1 MGTPITWWVQAN
13 SSRLRKSIM
22 RKPLLAARAACFA
35 LLLLV
40 SGLLVAAEDAADAG
54 ASFNYIASTLQT
66 FRGSGRLVNN
76 PGIDGADLEYFI
88 ALLEEAYQG
97 FSRDFNSESA
107 MCRFYRD
114 PENGRMTIED
124 RAQLSYSFLRDPIDR
139 LEKINSA
146 NVYFK
151 EAVEDQFGRIV
162 LDNINV
168 TKQNSVSYQQLPPS
182 GFDEAAMINFLD
194 AMCS

>member
-1 MGTPITWWVQAN
+1 
-13 SSRLRKSIM
+13 M
-22 RKPLLAARAACFA
+22 RKPLSAAQAACFA
-35 LLLLV
+35 LVLLV
-40 SGLLVAAEDAADAG
+40 SGLLVAAENAADAG
-54 ASFNYIASTLQT
+54 ASFKYIASTLQT

-114 PENGRMTIED
+114 PENGKMTIQD
-124 RAQLSYSFLRDPIDR
+124 RAQLSYSFLRGPAAR
-139 LEKINSA
+139 LEKINLA
-146 NVYFK
+146 NADFK

-168 TKQNSVSYQQLPPS
+168 VKQNSVSYQQLPPS
-182 GFDEAAMINFLD
+182 GLDEAAMINFLD

>member
-1 MGTPITWWVQAN
+1 
-13 SSRLRKSIM
+13 M
-22 RKPLLAARAACFA
+22 RKPLSAAQAACFA

-40 SGLLVAAEDAADAG
+40 SGLLVAAENAADAG
-54 ASFNYIASTLQT
+54 ASFKYIASTLQT

-114 PENGRMTIED
+114 PENGKMTIQD
-124 RAQLSYSFLRDPIDR
+124 RAQLSYSFLRGPAAR
-139 LEKINSA
+139 LEKINLA
-146 NVYFK
+146 NADFK

-168 TKQNSVSYQQLPPS
+168 VKQNSVSYQQLPPS
-182 GFDEAAMINFLD
+182 GLDEAAMINFLD

>member
-1 MGTPITWWVQAN
+1 
-13 SSRLRKSIM
+13 M
-22 RKPLLAARAACFA
+22 RKPLSAAQASCFA

-40 SGLLVAAEDAADAG
+40 SGLLVAAENAADAG
-54 ASFNYIASTLQT
+54 ASFKYIASTLQT

-114 PENGRMTIED
+114 PENGKMTIQD
-124 RAQLSYSFLRDPIDR
+124 RAQLSYSFLRGPAAR
-139 LEKINSA
+139 LEKINLA
-146 NVYFK
+146 NADFK

-168 TKQNSVSYQQLPPS
+168 VKQNSVSYQQLPPS
-182 GFDEAAMINFLD
+182 GLDEAAMINFLD

>member
-1 MGTPITWWVQAN
+1 
-13 SSRLRKSIM
+13 M

-66 FRGSGRLVNN
+66 FHGSGRLVNN
-76 PGIDGADLEYFI
+76 PGIDGADLEYFV

-114 PENGRMTIED
+114 PENGRMTIKD
-124 RAQLSYSFLRDPIDR
+124 RAQLSYRFLRDPIDR

-168 TKQNSVSYQQLPPS
+168 AKQNSVSYQQLPPS
-182 GFDEAAMINFLD
+182 DFDEAAMINFLD

>member
-1 MGTPITWWVQAN
+1 
-13 SSRLRKSIM
+13 M

-107 MCRFYRD
+107 MCVS
-114 PENGRMTIED
+114 IEI
-124 RAQLSYSFLRDPIDR
+124 RRTA
-139 LEKINSA
+139 E
-146 NVYFK
+146 
-151 EAVEDQFGRIV
+151 
-162 LDNINV
+162 
-168 TKQNSVSYQQLPPS
+168 
-182 GFDEAAMINFLD
+182 
-194 AMCS
+194 